1 MIMIKDIRSYR
12 DGGTIGIWAYINE
25 DEFQKTKLPNT
36 SEDPTITIDFSMP
49 NGTGEWYFDWRKN
62 KEGIKIEDDFFKAK
76 VLRAIRDK
84 IDQEVRYA
92 DKILTTITTV

>member
-49 NGTGEWYFDWRKN
+49 NGTGEWYFGWKN

-76 VLRAIRDK
+76 VLNAINTK
-84 IDQEVRYA
+84 IDKEGKYV